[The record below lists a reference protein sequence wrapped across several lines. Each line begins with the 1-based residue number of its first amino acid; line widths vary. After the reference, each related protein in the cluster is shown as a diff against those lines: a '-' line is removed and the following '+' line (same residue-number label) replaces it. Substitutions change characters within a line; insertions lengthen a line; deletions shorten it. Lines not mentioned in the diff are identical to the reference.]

1 MSLKSWVTNM
11 SDIHKTLAESLF
23 DLERALRELEL
34 WDSQT
39 PSKQALASTQPF
51 AVDTLEFYQ
60 WLQFIFIPRL
70 FQLVEYRAGMPESCS
85 VAPMAQEYFRPRPES
100 GEAVVAVIE
109 RIDWLVT
116 SAP

>member
-1 MSLKSWVTNM
+1 M

-23 DLERALRELEL
+23 DLERELRQLDL
-34 WDSQT
+34 WDVEP
-39 PSKQALASTQPF
+39 PSKRALASTQPF

-70 FQLVEYRAGMPESCS
+70 FHLVEFRAGMPDSCS
-85 VAPMAQEYFRPRPES
+85 VAPMAEEYFRPRPES
-100 GEAVVAVIE
+100 GEAVVAVLE
-109 RIDWLVT
+109 RIDRLVT